1 MISIRLK
8 KQKNN
13 SKISY
18 SFVVC
23 SKSTAATSNKFLE
36 KIGFYQPIVDKWSNK
51 YVYLDYDRLSFWLK
65 RGAKINNSVYLIIKP
80 LLTK

>member
-8 KQKNN
+8 KQKNK

-23 SKSTAATSNKFLE
+23 SKGSAATSNKFLE
-36 KIGFYQPIVDKWSNK
+36 KIGFYQPIADK
-51 YVYLDYDRLSFWLK
+51 
-65 RGAKINNSVYLIIKP
+65 
-80 LLTK
+80 

>member
-8 KQKNN
+8 KQKNK

-23 SKSTAATSNKFLE
+23 SKGSAATSNKFLE
-36 KIGFYQPIVDKWSNK
+36 KIGFYQPIADKWSNK
-51 YVYLDYDRLSFWLK
+51 YVYIDYDRLSFWLK
-65 RGAKINNSVYLIIKP
+65 RGAKINNSVYIIIKP